1 VTTTPLLEFLKR
13 KREERKQTQQRRNK
27 GSRNAGSNMNED
39 DYNSSQRYKVGDRS
53 KYDFYFEI
61 KV

>member
-1 VTTTPLLEFLKR
+1 MTTTPLLEFLKR

-27 GSRNAGSNMNED
+27 GSRNMNED

-53 KYDFYFEI
+53 K
-61 KV
+61 